1 MPAHIKAYD
10 NGNRAIV
17 DRDDELVPRTYL
29 NVVRLAEGE
38 EFISDVPGYE
48 TVCVPMEGRCDIA
61 VGGTLYSGVG
71 RREELFD
78 DKPDG
83 VYVPSGSKA
92 AITGRGNGVNLCIA
106 GGRTDVRLETFRVT
120 PDDVEKVQYGSDDTK
135 THRKIYHILGPAQ
148 AGKTDRLLVSEL
160 FTVGAG
166 GWSGFP
172 PHKHDEDRPGEETAF
187 EEVYYFR
194 FDPPHGF
201 GAQFTYVHEDD
212 FGPVHHIKDGSTIV
226 LDKGYHPVVAA
237 PGYRMYYFT
246 ILVGKTTR
254 SLIQSFEAKHAYQL
268 ETIPGIGD
276 MIKKFK
282 ES

>member
-1 MPAHIKAYD
+1 MPIHVKPYD
-10 NGNRAIV
+10 NGNEAIV
-17 DRDDELVPRTYL
+17 GMDDELVPRTYL
-29 NVVRLAEGE
+29 NVVRLKDGE
-38 EFISDVPGYE
+38 DYVSDVPGYE
-48 TVCVPMEGRCDIA
+48 TVCVPMEGTCDITIGEK
-61 VGGTLYSGVG
+61 VYSGVG
-71 RREELFD
+71 KRDVLFD

-83 VYVPSGSKA
+83 VYVPSGSSA
-92 AITGRGNGVNLCIA
+92 RIIGRADGVNLCIA
-106 GGRTDVRLETFRVT
+106 GGRTEVQLEPFRVT
-120 PDDVEKVQYGSDDTK
+120 PGEVEKVQYGSDETK

-172 PHKHDEDRPGEETAF
+172 PHKHDTDQEGETAF

-194 FDPPHGF
+194 FDKPQGF
-201 GAQFTYVHEDD
+201 GAQFTYVDEDD

-246 ILVGKTTR
+246 ILVGKTSR
-254 SLIQSFEAKHAYQL
+254 KLVQNFEEKHAYQL
-268 ETIPGIGD
+268 KTIPGIGD
-276 MIKKFK
+276 MIQAFK
-282 ES
+282 DS

>member
-1 MPAHIKAYD
+1 MPIHIKPYD
-10 NGNRAIV
+10 NKNQAIV
-17 DRDDELVPRTYL
+17 GRGDELVPRTYL
-29 NVVRLAEGE
+29 NIVRLKEGE

-48 TVCVPMEGRCDIA
+48 TVCVPMEGTCDILIGEKA
-61 VGGTLYSGVG
+61 YLGVG
-71 RREELFD
+71 KRDELFD
-78 DKPDG
+78 DKPDS
-83 VYVPSGSKA
+83 VYVPSGASAK
-92 AITGRGNGVNLCIA
+92 ITGRGNGVNLSIA
-106 GGRTDVRLETFRVT
+106 GGRTDVQLESFRIT
-120 PDDVEKVQYGSDDTK
+120 PGEVEKIQYGSDDTK

-172 PHKHDEDRPGEETAF
+172 PHKHDEDQDGETAF

-194 FDPPHGF
+194 FDPPQGF

-246 ILVGKTTR
+246 ILVGKSTR
-254 SLIQSFEAKHAYQL
+254 TLMQNFEEKHAYQL

-282 ES
+282 DS

>member
-1 MPAHIKAYD
+1 MPTHIKPFD
-10 NGNRAIV
+10 NRNQAIV
-17 DRDDELVPRTYL
+17 PRNDKMVPRTYL
-29 NVVRLAEGE
+29 NIVRLKAGE
-38 EFISDVPGYE
+38 KFVSDVPGYE
-48 TVCVPMEGRCDIA
+48 TVCVPMEGCCDIA
-61 VGGTLYSGVG
+61 IGEHVYAAVGK
-71 RREELFD
+71 RERLFD

-92 AITGRGNGVNLCIA
+92 VITGRSGGVNLCIG
-106 GGRTDVRLETFRVT
+106 GGRTEARLTPFRVS
-120 PDDVEKVQYGSDDTK
+120 PEEVEKVQYGSDETK

-148 AGKTDRLLVSEL
+148 AGMTDRLLVSEL

-172 PHKHDEDRPGEETAF
+172 PHKHDEDGEGETAF

-194 FDPPHGF
+194 FDPAQGF

-254 SLIQSFEAKHAYQL
+254 TLMQNFEEKHAGQL
-268 ETIPGIGD
+268 KTIPGIGD
-276 MIKKFK
+276 MIKKFQD
-282 ES
+282 S

>member
-1 MPAHIKAYD
+1 MPHHIPPFDNENKAV
-10 NGNRAIV
+10 V
-17 DRDDELVPRTYL
+17 DIDDSLVPRTYF
-29 NVVRLAEGE
+29 NVLRLKNGE
-38 EFISDVPGYE
+38 EFLSDVPGYE
-48 TVCVPMEGRCDIA
+48 TVCVPMEGTCDIS
-61 VGGTLYSGVG
+61 VDDEVYIGVG
-71 RREELFD
+71 KRETLFD

-92 AITGRGNGVNLCIA
+92 KITGRGAGVHLCVA
-106 GGRTDVRLETFRVT
+106 GGRTDVRLEAFRVT
-120 PDDVEKVQYGSDDTK
+120 PGEVEKVQYGSDDTK
-135 THRKIYHILGPAQ
+135 THRKIYHILGPGQ

-172 PHKHDEDRPGEETAF
+172 PHKHDEDRDGETAF
-187 EEVYYFR
+187 EEVYFFR

-201 GAQFTYVHEDD
+201 GAQFAYVHEDD
-212 FGPVHHIKDGSTIV
+212 FGPVYHIKDGSTIV

-246 ILVGKTTR
+246 ILVGKSTR
-254 SLIQSFEAKHAYQL
+254 SLLQSFEEKHAYQL
-268 ETIPGIGD
+268 KTIPGIGD